1 MNAKVIIS
9 ELLALGLTQM
19 EMERRTGIDQSTI
32 SAIYTGR
39 RGKRVSYDVMSRLA
53 NLLAESKAAAEE
65 GS

>member
-53 NLLAESKAAAEE
+53 NLLAESKAAHEE
-65 GS
+65 GI